1 MMISATIM
9 NRILTISAIAM
20 FAVVMSVS
28 AFAPAMATKPDSNGD
43 HKVVICHYQEAET
56 IDNGPDLPPTEI
68 PEAYVVINID
78 KAGKMNGHFKND
90 VAHHFPVDE
99 NDVQNGQGDFVITN
113 DDEVGNPTEENDS
126 VTDCEALDA
135 ALGA

>member
-1 MMISATIM
+1 
-9 NRILTISAIAM
+9 M
-20 FAVVMSVS
+20 FAVVLGLGVLS
-28 AFAPAMATKPDSNGD
+28 PAMATPRDDNGD

-78 KAGKMNGHFKND
+78 KAGKMNGHFKNED
-90 VAHHFPVDE
+90 AHHFPVDE

-113 DDEVGNPTEENDS
+113 VEDDNPTPEDNDS
-126 VTDCEALDA
+126 EADCVTLDEALPEP
-135 ALGA
+135 

>member
-1 MMISATIM
+1 M

-20 FAVVMSVS
+20 FAVVLGLGVLS
-28 AFAPAMATKPDSNGD
+28 PAMATPRDDNGD

-78 KAGKMNGHFKND
+78 KAGKMNGHFKNEE
-90 VAHHFPVDE
+90 AHHFPVDE

-113 DDEVGNPTEENDS
+113 VEDDNPTPEDNDS
-126 VTDCEALDA
+126 EADCVTLDEALPEPEP
-135 ALGA
+135 